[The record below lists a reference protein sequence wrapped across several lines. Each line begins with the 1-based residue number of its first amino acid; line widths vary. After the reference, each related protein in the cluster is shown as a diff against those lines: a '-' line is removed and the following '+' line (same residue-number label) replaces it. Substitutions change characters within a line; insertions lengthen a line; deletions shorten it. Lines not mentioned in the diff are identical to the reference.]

1 MSKLANSVAAS
12 RGAVFLLA
20 LVFSACSIGP
30 AERNPEN
37 VYKLDPKVVI
47 ERLSAN
53 LGRADL
59 ATLLISTP
67 RSQPGFDTPRMAY
80 LPRPHEVKYYAV
92 NRWIDT
98 PSRMLL
104 LPLTQ
109 AMEGTGLW
117 RAVVQ
122 APSTVRTDYRLD
134 CENLVLEQQFFS
146 NPSRVRIA
154 LRAQLVELKRRQ
166 IIAARE
172 FEVFETAAAENAYGG
187 VIAADQAAA
196 KLLQQIAA
204 WANTVM
210 SEKVK

>member
-1 MSKLANSVAAS
+1 
-12 RGAVFLLA
+12 
-20 LVFSACSIGP
+20 VFSGCSIGP

-37 VYKLDPKVVI
+37 VYTLGPTVSIK
-47 ERLSAN
+47 RLSAN
-53 LGRADL
+53 LGRTDP
-59 ATLLISTP
+59 ATLLIGTP

-80 LPRPHEVKYYAV
+80 LLRPHEVKYYAV
-92 NRWIDT
+92 NRWVDA
-98 PSRMLL
+98 PSRMLVR
-104 LPLTQ
+104 PLTQ

-134 CENLVLEQQFFS
+134 CDNLVLEQQFFS
-146 NPSRVRIA
+146 NPSRVRMA

-172 FEVFETAAAENAYGG
+172 FEVFETAATEDAYGG

-196 KLLQQIAA
+196 KLLQQLAA
-204 WANTVM
+204 WATTVM